1 MIHLSPDVQDSID
14 RALAEDQAFNDPT
27 TGSII
32 PADLMARGV
41 IRSKASGIL
50 AGTEVSLAVF
60 LRVDPQLAAEALM
73 TDGAGLT
80 PGDEI
85 ARMEGRAAS
94 ILRAERVALNFLQ
107 RMCGIATDTSRY
119 VKAVEGFRAKIVDT
133 RKTAPGLRYLDKYAV
148 RAGGGANHRLNLA
161 DGILIKD
168 NHIAAFRS
176 RGLGLKEA
184 VELAV
189 ERASHTINVEVEA
202 ANLEELEEA
211 LAAGAR
217 IIMLDNMS
225 LEDMRRAVEM
235 VDSRAILEASGGIN
249 LETARAVA
257 ETGVDLI
264 SVGSLTHSV
273 KALDVNLDL
282 EF

>member
-32 PADLMARGV
+32 PPDLMARGV
-41 IRSKASGIL
+41 MRSKASGVL
-50 AGTEVSLAVF
+50 AGIEVSLAVF
-60 LRVDPQLAAEALM
+60 RRIDPQLAAEALM
-73 TDGAGLT
+73 TDGAGLI

-107 RMCGIATDTSRY
+107 RMCGIATDTSQY
-119 VKAVEGFRAKIVDT
+119 VKAVEGFTSKIIDT

-168 NHIAAFRS
+168 NHIAALRS

-189 ERASHTINVEVEA
+189 ERASHTINVEVEV
-202 ANLEELEEA
+202 ANLEELEDA

-225 LEDMRRAVEM
+225 LEDMRDAVEM
-235 VDSRAILEASGGIN
+235 VDGRAILEASGGIN

-273 KALDVNLDL
+273 RALDVSLDL